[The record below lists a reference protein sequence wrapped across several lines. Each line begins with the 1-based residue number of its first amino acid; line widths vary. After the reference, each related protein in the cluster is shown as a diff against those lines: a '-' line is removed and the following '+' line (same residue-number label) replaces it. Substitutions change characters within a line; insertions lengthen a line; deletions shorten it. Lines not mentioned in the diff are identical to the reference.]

1 MLPRRLPGKG
11 WLVLIGGGE
20 FSFGE
25 TLLADRAWVDKAPEG
40 PVGFLPTASG
50 STDYGEHLADY
61 LGATFER
68 ETQTLPVYRQ
78 RDARRGK
85 NVDRIDQ
92 VSAVYIGGGIAEQL
106 LEVLEDSPALEAM
119 TRKLGGG
126 GVVVA
131 VAAAAQAVGSSVR
144 TLAGRTTIPGLGWLP
159 QGVVEPNFDPGHD
172 RRLRQ
177 MLAAPGAGWAVGIP
191 AGSALLL
198 GPDGA
203 MEHVGTIFLLDDPDG
218 DYQVLEGEN
227 PSGEEPGDS

>member
-1 MLPRRLPGKG
+1 MQPKRLPGKG

-25 TLLADRAWVDKAPEG
+25 TLEADRAWLEKTAEG

-50 STDYGEHLADY
+50 STDYGGHLAEY

-68 ETQTLPVYRQ
+68 ETRTLPIFRQ

-85 NVDRIDQ
+85 NLARIDE
-92 VSAVYIGGGIAEQL
+92 VSAVYMGGGIAEQL

-119 TRKLGGG
+119 TRKLGAG
-126 GVVVA
+126 GVLVA
-131 VAAAAQAVGSSVR
+131 MAAAAQAVGRCAR
-144 TLAGRTTIPGLGWLP
+144 TLTGRDTVPGLGWLP
-159 QGVVEPNFDPGHD
+159 DGVVEPNFDPGHD

-177 MLAAPGAGWAVGIP
+177 LLERSEVHWAVGLP

-198 GPDGA
+198 GPEGA
-203 MEHVGTIFLLDDPDG
+203 MEHVGTVFLLDDPDG
-218 DYQVLEGEN
+218 DYLVLEGES
-227 PSGEEPGDS
+227 PTEEDA